1 VIEKMEAEIKR
12 PELKTTM
19 VGNDS
24 LQMTSNRYR
33 NMMVRITR
41 GRGVGQERAI
51 SAITDKA
58 LTVAPGMGCGS
69 GCEQLLGGD
78 GLAIRRAEPN
88 VAGTVRNSEPIGE
101 TVEIFGRAANVN
113 HMEFAAELSTITR
126 GQIGRSGTGDA
137 DVPPMPFFGLNKSAE
152 ARWS

>member
-1 VIEKMEAEIKR
+1 MGQASKKTKASRRCRDCKQWPLIRERVRVGESLAKVIEKMEAEIKR

-58 LTVAPGMGCGS
+58 LTVAPAWDVVPDASSFWVETGWQFGALS
-69 GCEQLLGGD
+69 RTSPVQF
-78 GLAIRRAEPN
+78 AIPN
-88 VAGTVRNSEPIGE
+88 
-101 TVEIFGRAANVN
+101 
-113 HMEFAAELSTITR
+113 
-126 GQIGRSGTGDA
+126 RSGRRWRFSG
-137 DVPPMPFFGLNKSAE
+137 
-152 ARWS
+152 ARPT